1 MKKIY
6 SKIKKRNLLHI
17 FSKKIIKTKKRID
30 LLDSKFPLQ
39 VSRINL
45 KNSIVKPHINIGK
58 YFKTKKKIQNECWII
73 VKGSINVTLY
83 DLDKKKLKDIILNQG
98 SILITIEGGHSI
110 NKSSKNAELIEI
122 KLGPYTGKDIEYF

>member
-1 MKKIY
+1 
-6 SKIKKRNLLHI
+6 
-17 FSKKIIKTKKRID
+17 
-30 LLDSKFPLQ
+30 LQ

-58 YFKTKKKIQNECWII
+58 YFKTKKQIQNECWVVI
-73 VKGSINVTLY
+73 KGSINVSLY
-83 DLDKKKLKDIILNQG
+83 DLNKKKLKDIILNQG

-110 NKSSKNAELIEI
+110 NKSLNNAELIEI